1 MADRPAV
8 VRPFSVVILTCG
20 RLGAEVAARC
30 AELDMVTSVS
40 VAWCPWR
47 SRKLSLI
54 GKIRHVYRRQGPT
67 GLFRVAWSKIA
78 GSPETR
84 EIHGSEAIQGV
95 VTASFAD
102 FHDAACVDFIRA
114 QQPDLGVVV
123 GTYILKA
130 EVFEL
135 PRLGS
140 VNLHSGKVPEYR
152 GSAPAF
158 WELYNGETEVGIT
171 IHQVETELDAGP
183 IFKQT
188 IVPLDPAPAGD
199 PMRYIAAYRRDQL
212 LPRGVE
218 LLVET
223 VSEIASGGAVSAPQA
238 VEAARTYPYPD
249 YRAVKALRRR
259 VQRRQTQRSAT

>member
-1 MADRPAV
+1 MKIALLLAPTLSPFTQRQLQPIIEDKDFEIVLAIIDNKREKNIWQRIQKNWRRGRGGYIFIMAIQTLFSSKKEYIESSLYFNNLQIP
-8 VRPFSVVILTCG
+8 VRKVSKPYSDLNMAHIKKYSADILFLFSGFGIVKEPL
-20 RLGAEVAARC
+20 L
-30 AELDMVTSVS
+30 S
-40 VAWCPWR
+40 VAPLGII
-47 SRKLSLI
+47 SQHHGDMRK
-54 GKIRHVYRRQGPT
+54 
-67 GLFRVAWSKIA
+67 
-78 GSPETR
+78 
-84 EIHGSEAIQGV
+84 
-95 VTASFAD
+95 
-102 FHDAACVDFIRA
+102 
-114 QQPDLGVVV
+114 
-123 GTYILKA
+123 
-130 EVFEL
+130 
-135 PRLGS
+135 
-140 VNLHSGKVPEYR
+140 YR
-152 GSAPAF
+152 GMPPAF